1 MEINNLWES
10 YSRSKDQKIREQ
22 LITNYIY
29 LVKYVA
35 GRLFASYGS
44 NVEFDDLM
52 SYGVFG
58 LIDAIDKFDYSRG
71 IKFDTYA
78 QLRIR
83 GAIIDQL
90 REIDWL
96 PRSVRQKAKEL
107 ERAYTELENELG
119 RSASDEEIADK
130 LGVSLDDFQKKIQNV
145 STFTIVS
152 LDDLLEQ
159 KREQFVEPDSGT
171 EGPEGAIESIELKNI
186 LIDTINSLPEKEKT
200 IITLYYYEEL
210 TYKEI
215 GKVLGISE
223 SRVSQLH
230 TKAIIRLKSK
240 VATIFN

>member
-1 MEINNLWES
+1 MDLNHLWEQ
-10 YSRSKDQKIREQ
+10 YGKTKDPKIREE
-22 LITNYIY
+22 LIVHFLY

-44 NVEFDDLM
+44 HVEFDDLA

-58 LIDAIDKFDYSRG
+58 LIDAIDKYDVTRNV
-71 IKFDTYA
+71 KFETYA

-83 GAIIDQL
+83 GAVIDHL

-107 ERAYTELENELG
+107 ERAYSELENELG
-119 RSASDEEIADK
+119 RSVTDQEISDK
-130 LGVSLDDFQKKIQNV
+130 LGVSIEVFHKKI
-145 STFTIVS
+145 STVATYSLVS

-159 KREQFVEPDSGT
+159 KREIADDDGDLAAPEQI
-171 EGPEGAIESIELKNI
+171 EGEELKE
-186 LIDTINSLPEKEKT
+186 SLTDSIKLLPDKEKR
-200 IITLYYYEEL
+200 IVELYYYEEL

-215 GKVLGISE
+215 GKILSISE

-230 TKAIIRLKSK
+230 TKAILKLRNKIGDSL
-240 VATIFN
+240 

>member
-1 MEINNLWES
+1 MDVNLLWDQ
-10 YSRSKDQKIREQ
+10 YAKTKDPKIREE
-22 LITNYIY
+22 LIVNFLY

-44 NVEFDDLM
+44 HVEFDDLA

-58 LIDAIDKFDYSRG
+58 LIDAIDKYDNNRG
-71 IKFDTYA
+71 VKFETYA

-83 GAIIDQL
+83 GAIIDHL

-107 ERAYTELENELG
+107 EKAYSELENELG
-119 RSASDEEIADK
+119 RSVSDQEISDK
-130 LGVSLDDFQKKIQNV
+130 LGVTVEEFHKKISLV
-145 STFTIVS
+145 STYSLVS

-159 KREQFVEPDSGT
+159 KREIADDDGILAAPDHM
-171 EGPEGAIESIELKNI
+171 EGEELKET
-186 LIDTINSLPEKEKT
+186 LIDNIMLLPEKEKT
-200 IITLYYYEEL
+200 IVQLYYFEEL

-215 GKVLGISE
+215 GKILEISE

-230 TKAIIRLKSK
+230 TKAILKLKSK
-240 VATIFN
+240 LTDSF

>member
-1 MEINNLWES
+1 MDINGLWEE
-10 YSRSKDQKIREQ
+10 YSRVKDVKIREQ
-22 LITNYIY
+22 LIVNYIY

-35 GRLFASYGS
+35 GRLFSSYGN
-44 NVEFDDLM
+44 NVDFDDLM

-58 LIDAIDKFDYSRG
+58 LIDAIDKYDLGRG
-71 IKFDTYA
+71 VKFDTYA

-83 GAIIDQL
+83 GAIIDHL

-107 ERAYTELENELG
+107 EKAYVELEAELG
-119 RSASDEEIADK
+119 RTATDEEMAK
-130 LGVSLDDFQKKIQNV
+130 KFGVTIDEFQKKIQNV
-145 STFTIVS
+145 STYSLVS

-159 KREQFVEPDSGT
+159 KKEQFTDT
-171 EGPEGAIESIELKNI
+171 ENESDNPEGIIENTELKNI
-186 LIDTINSLPEKEKT
+186 LVDTVNTLPEKEKI

-215 GKVLGISE
+215 GKVLDISE

-230 TKAIIRLKSK
+230 TKAIIRLKNKISS
-240 VATIFN
+240 VLN